1 MAITKSNDNLIR
13 EKSRQKT
20 VINEDKLKVKGNFKL

>member
-1 MAITKSNDNLIR
+1 MAITKSNDNLFR

-20 VINEDKLKVKGNFKL
+20 IINEQQLKVKGNFKL